1 MTDGAGRWQV
11 AVEGARIYE
20 EFRVPSEFAPLAR
33 HLLAA
38 LPPPQGNGVL
48 DLACGTGIVA
58 RLAAEAGP
66 ARVVGIDVNPA
77 MIERARQAAPA
88 LEWRLG
94 DASALS
100 FEDGEFDLV
109 YCQQGLQ
116 HFADPARVLAEAHRV
131 LRSGGC
137 LGAAVWQPGA
147 DDGLT
152 AALGRAVGQHA
163 GEDAAR
169 IATRALGDEARLR
182 ALLESAG
189 FDAIRI
195 ATVRLER
202 TLEDPESE
210 IGLHLGSS
218 GKLSAIVAAMPDDKR
233 RALIQTAADILRQ
246 GAGNG
251 PATVTRGSYIGVA
264 QRK

>member
-1 MTDGAGRWQV
+1 M
-11 AVEGARIYE
+11 
-20 EFRVPSEFAPLAR
+20 PSEFAPLAR

-38 LPPPQGNGVL
+38 LPPSPGNRIL

-77 MIERARQAAPA
+77 MIERARQAAPT

-94 DASALS
+94 DAGALPYK
-100 FEDGEFDLV
+100 DGEFDLV

-131 LRSGGC
+131 LRSGGR
-137 LGAAVWQPGA
+137 LGVAVWQPGA

-152 AALGRAVGQHA
+152 SALARAVSQHA
-163 GEDAAR
+163 GKDAGHTA
-169 IATRALGDEARLR
+169 ARALGDEARLR

-189 FDAIRI
+189 FGAIRI

-202 TLEDPESE
+202 ALEDPEAE

-246 GAGNG
+246 GSGRRA
-251 PATVTRGSYIGVA
+251 ATVTRGSYIGVA